1 MSSFIISKQ
10 EYVKC
15 AGLLFGYE
23 EAKRDNH
30 KWYLD
35 HLYDWFVRCYELNVA
50 SVNEQYSDNAELDKR
65 EFREEFSKY
74 CRIGNHWYLFKSRP
88 DFLQSMVDFFRSASY
103 QTENEEMSKEMHNIF
118 YICLTHIMPYG
129 HESWWGSIDC

>member
-1 MSSFIISKQ
+1 MSSFIIEKR

-30 KWYLD
+30 RWYLD

-50 SVNEQYSDNAELDKR
+50 SVNEQYGDNAELDVSLEKNLA
-65 EFREEFSKY
+65 SIVALAI
-74 CRIGNHWYLFKSRP
+74 IGTCLRA
-88 DFLQSMVDFFRSASY
+88 D
-103 QTENEEMSKEMHNIF
+103 QTFCKV
-118 YICLTHIMPYG
+118 
-129 HESWWGSIDC
+129 